1 VEYVNPDRANFDLY
15 KSLPRDQP
23 VHLLNMIR
31 YRENADYP
39 AGHELAGADWTGGQA
54 FAEYLRRLMPL
65 LGRLGAGMV
74 WEGRF
79 ECVITGP
86 ATFEWDRVFVMGFP
100 AAATFLALVS
110 DPAYK
115 ADVVPHRTAA
125 VQDSRLVRY
134 GV

>member
-1 VEYVNPDRANFDLY
+1 MDYVNPDRANFELY

-23 VHLLNMIR
+23 VHLLNMVR
-31 YRENADYP
+31 YRDTAAYP
-39 AGHELAGADWTGGQA
+39 PGHELAGTGWSGEQA
-54 FAEYLRRLMPL
+54 FAEYLLRLMPVL
-65 LGRLGAGMV
+65 DRLGAGMV
-74 WEGRF
+74 WEGGF

-100 AAATFLALVS
+100 AAATFLALVT

-115 ADVVPHRTAA
+115 ADIVPHRTAG